1 MSLFST
7 IATSYTTI
15 FARTRRFATQM
26 NTDVMMIMKKCSDL
40 FDVTTVPDVADSRR
54 DATNITFVNGKGI

>member
-1 MSLFST
+1 
-7 IATSYTTI
+7 
-15 FARTRRFATQM
+15 M